1 MRRRLWTHL
10 PAVGLWVGFII
21 WFVSR
26 RALWPS
32 RVPLQV
38 DWFGNVTSWGS
49 PWLAFGLVIGL
60 GLFLIALSVLL
71 DELWARQ
78 ETRRRFNFLSLLDEF
93 VLSLLVAIQ
102 GSSLLASARGSS
114 AYGIDW
120 QTTSLIVGGAL
131 LLGVLS
137 EMKRPFIGSV
147 SEDQQE
153 QRTVEAFR
161 QHLSA
166 RLAADEKVVFW
177 DIQNPRY
184 VAWLSIGVPLVLWIS
199 AGLLVRE
206 SLWAAS
212 LNAAIGVLLLLFYGG
227 QRTRV
232 SHEGITLR
240 YGLMGIR
247 IFRCQLSDIAR
258 IQIRSFAPL
267 ADFGGYGIRM
277 GRGVTAYFLAGGKGV
292 QLDLHSRRSV
302 LIGSSSAERLAAV
315 IEALSGVS
323 LTTENEVIV

>member
-1 MRRRLWTHL
+1 MRRRVWAHL
-10 PAVGLWVGFII
+10 PAVALWVGFII

-26 RALWPS
+26 RTQWPS

-49 PWLAFGLVIGL
+49 PWLAFGLVVGL
-60 GLFLIALSVLL
+60 GLLFIALTVLL

-93 VLSLLVAIQ
+93 VLSLMVAIQ
-102 GSSLLASARGSS
+102 GSSLLAAARGID

-120 QTTSLIVGGAL
+120 PTTSLIVCGTV

-137 EMKRPFIGSV
+137 EMKRPFRASAPEEPTGR
-147 SEDQQE
+147 
-153 QRTVEAFR
+153 RTAEAFR
-161 QHLSA
+161 QHLRA
-166 RLAADEKVVFW
+166 RLAAGEKVVFW
-177 DIQNPRY
+177 DIQNPKY

-199 AGLLVRE
+199 AGLLIHE
-206 SLWAAS
+206 NLWAAS

-232 SHEGITLR
+232 SSEGITLR

-247 IFRCQLSDIAR
+247 IFRCQLSEIAGVR
-258 IQIRSFAPL
+258 IRSFAPL

-277 GRGVTAYFLAGGKGV
+277 GRGVTAYFLTGGTGV
-292 QLDLHSRRSV
+292 QLDLAARRSV
-302 LIGSSSAERLAAV
+302 LIGSSSSERLAAV
-315 IEALSGVS
+315 IEALSGVP
-323 LTTENEVIV
+323 LTNENEVTL